1 MTLKYRVQKIEIPGE
16 TTVFVAQY
24 RILGIWMNI
33 GLTRGHFLKEC
44 DTQCYCLLEVK
55 DRIKRHKNLMS
66 RSGKW
71 AERKITNIYNYN

>member
-16 TTVFVAQY
+16 ATVFVAQY

-33 GLTRGHFLKEC
+33 GLTRGHLMKEC
-44 DTQCYCLLEVK
+44 DTQTGTILEARERVK
-55 DRIKRHKNLMS
+55 KHRELMN

-71 AERKITNIYNYN
+71 ADRKITNISA

>member
-16 TTVFVAQY
+16 STVFVAQY

-33 GLTRGHFLKEC
+33 GMTRGHFHKEC
-44 DTQCYCLLEVK
+44 DTQCGTILEAYERVKKHKELLG
-55 DRIKRHKNLMS
+55 

-71 AERKITNIYNYN
+71 AEKKITNINI